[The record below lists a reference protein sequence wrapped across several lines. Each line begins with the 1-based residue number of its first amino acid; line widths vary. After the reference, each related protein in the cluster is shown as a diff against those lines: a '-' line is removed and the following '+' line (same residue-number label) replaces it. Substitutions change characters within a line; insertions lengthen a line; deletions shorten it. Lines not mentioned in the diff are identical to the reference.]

1 MSTTITTATLPS
13 SLSTSTSKPACPSSS
28 PNTTFTTPNPNT
40 SLTKTLHRISLHPTL
55 TPYRRRLYRTLLS
68 IPPGRWTTYS
78 ALSAY
83 LGSSPRAVGNA
94 LRTNPFAPGVP
105 CHRVLGSGGCL
116 GGYKGFWAG
125 RSGGAT
131 GANGKREG
139 KGEEKR
145 ELLEEEGVVFDG
157 EGKARGVCF
166 RGFVEVGGKGK

>member
-1 MSTTITTATLPS
+1 M
-13 SLSTSTSKPACPSSS
+13 
-28 PNTTFTTPNPNT
+28 
-40 SLTKTLHRISLHPTL
+40 
-55 TPYRRRLYRTLLS
+55 
-68 IPPGRWTTYS
+68 
-78 ALSAY
+78 
-83 LGSSPRAVGNA
+83 
-94 LRTNPFAPGVP
+94 
-105 CHRVLGSGGCL
+105 

-125 RSGGAT
+125 RSGGTT